1 MHTLYQLLVNRL
13 KSVILADVGLD
24 LEADFHIQSATRKVE
39 LLRQASRFEEEG
51 FTEVAEELRASAST
65 LRPDQPLAQSVPIA
79 AHLKHDSP
87 NGESPPGL
95 RTIESSVSDGP
106 EKSSTTAPEPTA
118 SEESV
123 EVNVKDEAPAAPAR
137 RDPVISLRH
146 AQRSRHAK
154 QQRKARTESNWNA
167 HSDHRISSNRQ

>member
-1 MHTLYQLLVNRL
+1 MRTLYQLLVNRL

-123 EVNVKDEAPAAPAR
+123 EVNVKDEAPAPGQERSGDLSSAR
-137 RDPVISLRH
+137 TKKSP
-146 AQRSRHAK
+146 
-154 QQRKARTESNWNA
+154 RKATKK
-167 HSDHRISSNRQ
+167 SSN